1 MEIKEEIKGSICN
14 QCKYKEIIWNMKHKK
29 PMCANCLSFDI
40 KSIIKKWVAV
50 DDVIKVVERLK
61 AKFDSRK
68 VDHTTSRKREI
79 KSLKRLIVL
88 AFQELNSQSNEN
100 KKEEK

>member
-1 MEIKEEIKGSICN
+1 MEIKTTFNIHDKLGDKGFEA
-14 QCKYKEIIWNMKHKK
+14 Q
-29 PMCANCLSFDI
+29 
-40 KSIIKKWVAV
+40 KKWVAV

-100 KKEEK
+100 KKEEKQ